1 MNDENLKK
9 GNPETQFRSGRE
21 AVENAKKGG
30 VASGR
35 SRRKKSNIKKTIQ
48 AILDE
53 TYTDNKGEKK
63 TGEEILAITLFKI
76 ATDKKHRQCIQ
87 AQRLIYELTGQD
99 KTPEDRKRIKQ
110 ALKLQEKEIELIQK
124 KIDKDDDW

>member
-9 GNPETQFRSGRE
+9 GKETQFRSGEEQAEKAR
-21 AVENAKKGG
+21 KGG

-35 SRRKKSNIKKTIQ
+35 SRRKKSDIKKTIQ

-99 KTPEDRKRIKQ
+99 KTPEDLGSLDLCR
-110 ALKLQEKEIELIQK
+110 
-124 KIDKDDDW
+124 

>member
-1 MNDENLKK
+1 MNDENLRVPTSSEARE
-9 GNPETQFRSGRE
+9 NGR
-21 AVENAKKGG
+21 KGG
-30 VASGR
+30 KASAKA
-35 SRRKKSNIKKTIQ
+35 RKKKADIRKAIQ
-48 AILDE
+48 SILDDSYFYAE
-53 TYTDNKGEKK
+53 DGIKM
-63 TGEEILAITLFKI
+63 TGEEILATTLFKI

-99 KTPEDRKRIKQ
+99 KSPEDRKRIKQ

>member
-1 MNDENLKK
+1 MNDENLKPL
-9 GNPETQFRSGRE
+9 NQLTESERR
-21 AVENAKKGG
+21 AMAKKGG
-30 VASGR
+30 VASGQ

-48 AILDE
+48 TILDE
-53 TYTDNKGEKK
+53 TYVDNRGERK

-87 AQRLIYELTGQD
+87 AQRLIYELTGMD

-110 ALKLQEKEIELIQK
+110 ALKLQEKEIELLQK
-124 KIDKDDDW
+124 KIDKDEDW

>member
-1 MNDENLKK
+1 MNDENLKPFSERTESEK
-9 GNPETQFRSGRE
+9 RE
-21 AVENAKKGG
+21 ITRKGG
-30 VASGR
+30 IASGKA
-35 SRRKKSNIKKTIQ
+35 RRKKADIKKALQ
-48 AILDE
+48 SILDE
-53 TYTDNKGEKK
+53 TYTDENGEKF
-63 TGEEILAITLFKI
+63 TGEDRLAMTLYKV

-110 ALKLQEKEIELIQK
+110 ALKMQEKELELIQK

>member
-9 GNPETQFRSGRE
+9 GNPETQFRSGRQ
-21 AVENAKKGG
+21 AVENGKKGG
-30 VASGR
+30 TASGKA
-35 SRRKKSNIKKTIQ
+35 RKKKADIKRVIQ
-48 AILDE
+48 SILSE
-53 TYTDNKGEKK
+53 TYTDKEGIEK

>member
-9 GNPETQFRSGRE
+9 GKETQFRSGEEQAEKAR
-21 AVENAKKGG
+21 KGG

-35 SRRKKSNIKKTIQ
+35 SRRKKSDIKKTIQ